1 MPIVALGES
10 TIRAIGSASAL
21 PDPSS
26 VAKELLDN
34 ALDAGATSIFVEIS
48 VNTLDIIQVKDNG
61 SGIQPADRSLVCKQ
75 NYTSKIQT
83 KEDLNNIN
91 GKSLGFRGQALA
103 SIAEMSDAVY
113 ITTRVIDEQA
123 ARIIKFGRDGKPI
136 SDTLASHPVGTTVR
150 VIGFLKSLPVR
161 RQEAE
166 KKSAKSAFNIKKLLQ
181 RYAIARPKT
190 RFSLRLLK
198 SKDNDWVY
206 APSSEASVRDAIS
219 QVISPTVMTSCI
231 SRNLSYPIHE
241 ERNSPDTE
249 EEVHDVCTIHISI
262 IIPNPSA
269 ECLSNVD
276 YKGQYVVIDGR
287 PILTSKGFGKE
298 ISRRFK
304 ARLKQAID
312 ESNVIADPFMFLS
325 LDCPPGIY
333 DINIEPSKDDV
344 LFEDHQVILQII
356 ETAFMDVYCL
366 GASTNSHLMDT
377 HRNIPNKNDEQAS
390 LSTGVSSP
398 ALFKGS
404 RCLPTDIASTHTT
417 NPWKLS
423 LSARQ
428 LRDPGSHLLTPGRGP
443 QLSTNSLPSDSP
455 CYRITHN
462 RNPMK
467 QTTLRPD
474 GYNKSLTL
482 TKQKPEAVSN
492 GSFPRAIPTQ
502 EYRIDVPHTIG
513 SFLHAPVRNI
523 TRGNEEIH
531 LLRPYPHT
539 APCSKISFVAKS
551 PQSFKISVSN
561 SFEEATLSV
570 GHSILR
576 HAPHNHRIDYG
587 SPGYIQVPPTYKS
600 VVPADISLR
609 ISSPDLTSDS
619 QRPSTNRYNNSDG
632 RPVYGGENG
641 MNNISG
647 QGSQSPM
654 ECTPSVDSVY
664 EETIYCRH
672 GIQEFSD
679 SIKLM
684 VDTDHYV
691 RSGTIEAT
699 FSQADSTSSL
709 SYWAS
714 RLRVLAKQP
723 SFQYRL
729 SRIQLS
735 LLSSP
740 MPSG

>member
-1 MPIVALGES
+1 MW
-10 TIRAIGSASAL
+10 
-21 PDPSS
+21 
-26 VAKELLDN
+26 N
-34 ALDAGATSIFVEIS
+34 
-48 VNTLDIIQVKDNG
+48 
-61 SGIQPADRSLVCKQ
+61 
-75 NYTSKIQT
+75 
-83 KEDLNNIN
+83 
-91 GKSLGFRGQALA
+91 
-103 SIAEMSDAVY
+103 
-113 ITTRVIDEQA
+113 
-123 ARIIKFGRDGKPI
+123 
-136 SDTLASHPVGTTVR
+136 DTLASHPVGTTVR

-249 EEVHDVCTIHISI
+249 EEVHDVCTIHIST

-325 LDCPPGIY
+325 LDRPPGIY

-356 ETAFMDVYCL
+356 VTAFMDVYCL

-377 HRNIPNKNDEQAS
+377 HRNIPNKNDKQAS

-404 RCLPTDIASTHTT
+404 GCLPTDIASTPTA
-417 NPWKLS
+417 NPWELS

-428 LRDPGSHLLTPGRGP
+428 LRDPGSHLLTPGREP

-467 QTTLRPD
+467 QTTLRMD

-482 TKQKPEAVSN
+482 MKQKPEAVSN

-502 EYRIDVPHTIG
+502 EYRINVPHTIG

-539 APCSKISFVAKS
+539 APCSKFSSVAKS
-551 PQSFKISVSN
+551 PQSFKFSVSN
-561 SFEEATLSV
+561 SFEEVTLSV

-587 SPGYIQVPPTYKS
+587 SPGYIQVPPAYKS

-619 QRPSTNRYNNSDG
+619 QRPSTNGYNNSDG

-641 MNNISG
+641 MNNISE

-664 EETIYCRH
+664 EEATYCRH

-699 FSQADSTSSL
+699 FSQADSTSNL
-709 SYWAS
+709 SYWTS
-714 RLRVLAKQP
+714 RLRVLAKQL
-723 SFQYRL
+723 SFQCRL
-729 SRIQLS
+729 SRIQLPH
-735 LLSSP
+735 LPSP

>member
-83 KEDLNNIN
+83 KEDLNTIN

-103 SIAEMSDAVY
+103 SIAKMSDAVY
-113 ITTRVIDEQA
+113 ITTRVIEEQA

-150 VIGFLKSLPVR
+150 VIGFLKSLPGR

-190 RFSLRLLK
+190 RFSFRLLK

-241 ERNSPDTE
+241 ERNSPYTE
-249 EEVHDVCTIHISI
+249 EEVHDVCTIHIST
-262 IIPNPSA
+262 IIPNPST

-304 ARLKQAID
+304 TRLKQAID

-344 LFEDHQVILQII
+344 LFEDHPVILQII

-404 RCLPTDIASTHTT
+404 GCLPTVIASTPTA

-428 LRDPGSHLLTPGRGP
+428 LRDPGPHLLTPGREP
-443 QLSTNSLPSDSP
+443 QLSTNSLPLDSP

-467 QTTLRPD
+467 QTTLRLD

-502 EYRIDVPHTIG
+502 EYRINVPHTIG

-523 TRGNEEIH
+523 IRGNEEIH

-539 APCSKISFVAKS
+539 APCSKISSVAKS
-551 PQSFKISVSN
+551 PQYFKFSVSN
-561 SFEEATLSV
+561 SFEEVTLSV

-619 QRPSTNRYNNSDG
+619 QRPSTNGYNNSDG

-641 MNNISG
+641 MNNISE

-664 EETIYCRH
+664 EETTHCRH

-699 FSQADSTSSL
+699 FSQADSTSNL
-709 SYWAS
+709 SYWTS
-714 RLRVLAKQP
+714 RLRVLAK
-723 SFQYRL
+723 
-729 SRIQLS
+729 
-735 LLSSP
+735 
-740 MPSG
+740 